1 MDYSDHVSGAPYIAG
16 VKPMSAQNDDEKY
29 DEKYD
34 DQLFWILLAVFAVIG
49 GLLVLAL
56 LF

>member
-29 DEKYD
+29 D